1 MWSNIFKFRVHY
13 RAAGWALR
21 ALELGWNRLPAM
33 FICFNDPAEKMATH
47 GHARLVHKS
56 KLWAHRAFVFRIFVL
71 WNLTKAAPVPG
82 QSTVNAFGLF
92 YSIDLQY
99 RICFWSLSFALTAFL
114 LLWYAQGFVT
124 PKVHSWMK
132 WSFCVSLASVSFM
145 GFPTVAGKWLCDL
158 KDPFLSL
165 RWMLLYWIYNVPIS
179 CNESPLL
186 AWHKTI
192 WKYAR
197 WQTIKRCNK
206 YAFFI
211 SSFLFPRHCGVLV
224 TFLFQHRSIR
234 V

>member
-82 QSTVNAFGLF
+82 QSTINAFGLF

-132 WSFCVSLASVSFM
+132 FLCISGFGVFYGISYSCREVALWPKGSFPVTKMNASV
-145 GFPTVAGKWLCDL
+145 LNL
-158 KDPFLSL
+158 
-165 RWMLLYWIYNVPIS
+165 
-179 CNESPLL
+179 
-186 AWHKTI
+186 
-192 WKYAR
+192 
-197 WQTIKRCNK
+197 
-206 YAFFI
+206 
-211 SSFLFPRHCGVLV
+211 
-224 TFLFQHRSIR
+224 
-234 V
+234 